1 MKRTSIAKA
10 TLVLLM
16 GLFASAVLSNGGG
29 TGHSVVQGID
39 AQGETIVQTRGYNNP
54 SAYIGHA
61 DEAQAVVQ
69 TRGYNNPSAYIGH
82 ADEAQA
88 VATDEAA
95 YEGLRSAFGPEAW
108 AAVLADTACP
118 EPGSDAMAADN
129 PSPSLLMGLMLTEE
143 TFADLNRPP
152 IQSAEEALA
161 EAEDLN
167 KALEPTAAGP
177 AAKACN

>member
-39 AQGETIVQTRGYNNP
+39 AQGETI
-54 SAYIGHA
+54 
-61 DEAQAVVQ
+61 VQ

>member
-1 MKRTSIAKA
+1 MKRTFIAKA

-29 TGHSVVQGID
+29 TGHGVVQGID

-54 SAYIGHA
+54 SAYIG
-61 DEAQAVVQ
+61 QAE
-69 TRGYNNPSAYIGH
+69 
-82 ADEAQA
+82 EAQA

-108 AAVLADTACP
+108 AEVLADTACP

-152 IQSAEEALA
+152 IQSTEEALA

-167 KALEPTAAGP
+167 KALEPTAAGQ

>member
-1 MKRTSIAKA
+1 MKRTFIAKA

-16 GLFASAVLSNGGG
+16 GLFSSAVLSNGGG
-29 TGHSVVQGID
+29 TGHT
-39 AQGETIVQTRGYNNP
+39 GEAP
-54 SAYIGHA
+54 
-61 DEAQAVVQ
+61 
-69 TRGYNNPSAYIGH
+69 
-82 ADEAQA
+82 AQA